1 MLNNK
6 VRQLAEGLHVSS
18 EGLGALKEISVL
30 MAEKA
35 NILVNQSTGY
45 VPDETSEGESPNA
58 SYVDG
63 VNERTRIVPTP
74 DNYQELLQ
82 GDVPQVQRKAKD
94 NTPKVDPALIEQ
106 QAKEEE
112 TKKTRTR
119 KSTKK
124 TSKKRSRKFGSFGS

>member
-1 MLNNK
+1 MVCLYQFSQNP
-6 VRQLAEGLHVSS
+6 VFVLAYQLLLTVYFSCSLLAPII
-18 EGLGALKEISVL
+18 KEYLEVGV
-30 MAEKA
+30 K
-35 NILVNQSTGY
+35 N
-45 VPDETSEGESPNA
+45 DEHLT
-58 SYVDG
+58 
-63 VNERTRIVPTP
+63 
-74 DNYQELLQ
+74 NYQELLE

-94 NTPKVDPALIEQ
+94 NTPKVDPALVEQ